1 MYAEKKMI
9 PLKDVQIRLS
19 HHRRKRDQEKSEE
32 AGLMRLDAIEGYIQL
47 EGDLDEAQ
55 RRRLLEIAGHCWMH
69 RTLSSGVSIRF
80 HLQGR

>member
-1 MYAEKKMI
+1 MI
-9 PLKDVQIRLS
+9 PLNDVHIRLS
-19 HHRRKRDQEKSEE
+19 HHRRKRAQDKAEE

-55 RRRLLEIAGHCWMH
+55 RRRLLEIAGRCWMH

-80 HLQGR
+80 HLPPN